1 MTTTTLL
8 AAAAGSDAGAAHGP
22 IDLVALLL
30 VLAAA
35 WAGGNAVVKMGYPA
49 VLGELGVGIILG
61 PPLLGLLYNGDG
73 LAEVGELGIILM
85 MIYVGSEI
93 DFDDLRRA
101 SKAGLLAALG
111 GFIVP
116 FILGFAVMIAFGYS
130 VISAIFVG
138 SAVGVTSLTTK
149 SRILSDLQLFG
160 TRLAYVLMAGAL
172 LSDTATLMI
181 FAGVLSFNEGGA
193 DIGSIALV
201 GGQIMLFVVL
211 SFVGG
216 AVLPTASRWARTRWG
231 LGGAGF
237 ALPVFIV
244 VGLGY
249 GALAGALGLHPILGA
264 FVGGMIVRRGMLDRR
279 DFTDATRLV
288 GRASIGLL
296 APVFFVTAGFQI
308 SLSAALENWVLLVA
322 VVAAATFGKIF
333 GTALFYLPTGYGW
346 REGLVAGGA
355 MNGRGAV
362 EIIVAG
368 IGLEQGLISTEVFT
382 VLVLM
387 AIITTATVPIFLKV
401 GVEWLRG
408 HGELAEA
415 GSDRRA
421 VTIVGAGSIGRA
433 WARSLGDVGEV
444 WLVDS
449 NAEHVALARSEGLRA
464 INGDALDP
472 DSLRRA
478 RADEAGLLLA
488 LTANDEVNVLVA
500 DLADEDFGVPDI
512 RVAFHGDG
520 MSNGNAKRLLANRHA
535 NPLFDVPVDVERWGQ
550 WLDDGQAAVTTIVAT
565 EPGELFRRLTSG
577 RAGLPLAVSRGD
589 DILPFPR
596 VERLYEG
603 DRVTL
608 VSRQSVPHAAVA
620 SPTVGV

>member
-1 MTTTTLL
+1 LTTTIL
-8 AAAAGSDAGAAHGP
+8 AAAAGADSGAAHGP

-30 VLAAA
+30 ILAAA
-35 WAGGNAVVKMGYPA
+35 WAGGNAVVRLGYPA

-61 PPLLGLLYNGDG
+61 PPLLGLLYDGAG

-116 FILGFAVMIAFGYS
+116 FALGFAVMLAFGYS
-130 VISAIFVG
+130 LIAAIFVG

-149 SRILSDLQLFG
+149 SRILADLQLFG

-181 FAGVLSFNEGGA
+181 FAGVLSFNDGGA
-193 DIGSIALV
+193 DVGTIALV
-201 GGQIMLFVVL
+201 GGQIVLFVVVA
-211 SFVGG
+211 FVGG
-216 AVLPTASRWARTRWG
+216 LLLPRASRWVRDRWG
-231 LGGAGF
+231 LGGTGF
-237 ALPVFIV
+237 ALPVFIL

-264 FVGGMIVRRGMLDRR
+264 FIGGMIVRRGMLDRR
-279 DFTDATRLV
+279 DFNDATRLV
-288 GRASIGLL
+288 GRVSIGLL

-308 SLSAALENWVLLVA
+308 SLSAALDNWVLLLA
-322 VVAAATFGKIF
+322 VVAAATLGKIF

-387 AIITTATVPIFLKV
+387 AILTTATVPIFLKL
-401 GVEWLRG
+401 GVEWLRTR
-408 HGELAEA
+408 GELAEA
-415 GSDRRA
+415 GTNRRA
-421 VTIVGAGSIGRA
+421 VTIIGAGSIGRA
-433 WARSLGDVGEV
+433 WALALGGGSDV
-444 WLVDS
+444 WLLDS
-449 NAEHVALARSEGLRA
+449 NAEHVAQARNEGLRA
-464 INGDALDP
+464 VNGDALDP

-520 MSNGNAKRLLANRHA
+520 TNNGNAARLLANRHA
-535 NPLFDVPVDVERWGQ
+535 NALFDVPVDVERWGQ

-565 EPGELFRRLTSG
+565 APEELFQRLGSG
-577 RAGLPLAVSRGD
+577 RAGLPLAVTRGD
-589 DILPFPR
+589 DVLPFPR

-608 VSRQSVPHAAVA
+608 VSRQELPHAAVA
-620 SPTVGV
+620 TAAAGV

>member
-1 MTTTTLL
+1 MDPRALRGRQGGRTDPRETDDGRCRLSQPRRRRDTPPLDVRARPRCCL
-8 AAAAGSDAGAAHGP
+8 AAWG
-22 IDLVALLL
+22 
-30 VLAAA
+30 
-35 WAGGNAVVKMGYPA
+35 AGGLANRIGYPA

-101 SKAGLLAALG
+101 SKAGLLAAIG
-111 GFIVP
+111 GLHRPIHP
-116 FILGFAVMIAFGYS
+116 GLRGHDAFGYS

-231 LGGAGF
+231 LDGAGF

-279 DFTDATRLV
+279 DFTDATRLRRPGIHRSAGPRVLRHRRIPDLPV
-288 GRASIGLL
+288 GRARELGLCSL
-296 APVFFVTAGFQI
+296 PWWRRPRSARSSAPPCSTCRPGTAG
-308 SLSAALENWVLLVA
+308 V
-322 VVAAATFGKIF
+322 
-333 GTALFYLPTGYGW
+333 
-346 REGLVAGGA
+346 
-355 MNGRGAV
+355 
-362 EIIVAG
+362 
-368 IGLEQGLISTEVFT
+368 
-382 VLVLM
+382 
-387 AIITTATVPIFLKV
+387 
-401 GVEWLRG
+401 
-408 HGELAEA
+408 
-415 GSDRRA
+415 
-421 VTIVGAGSIGRA
+421 RA
-433 WARSLGDVGEV
+433 WWPAAR
-444 WLVDS
+444 
-449 NAEHVALARSEGLRA
+449 
-464 INGDALDP
+464 
-472 DSLRRA
+472 
-478 RADEAGLLLA
+478 
-488 LTANDEVNVLVA
+488 
-500 DLADEDFGVPDI
+500 
-512 RVAFHGDG
+512 
-520 MSNGNAKRLLANRHA
+520 
-535 NPLFDVPVDVERWGQ
+535 
-550 WLDDGQAAVTTIVAT
+550 
-565 EPGELFRRLTSG
+565 
-577 RAGLPLAVSRGD
+577 
-589 DILPFPR
+589 
-596 VERLYEG
+596 
-603 DRVTL
+603 
-608 VSRQSVPHAAVA
+608 
-620 SPTVGV
+620 

>member
-1 MTTTTLL
+1 MTTTVL
-8 AAAAGSDAGAAHGP
+8 AAAAGQDAGAAHGP

-30 VLAAA
+30 ILVAA
-35 WAGGNAVVKMGYPA
+35 WAGGQAVVRLGYPA

-61 PPLLGLLYNGDG
+61 PPLLGLLYDGAG

-93 DFDDLRRA
+93 DFDDLRR
-101 SKAGLLAALG
+101 SSRAGLLAALG

-116 FILGFAVMIAFGYS
+116 FILGFWVMIAFGYS
-130 VISAIFVG
+130 VIAAIFVG

-149 SRILSDLQLFG
+149 SRILADLQLFG

-181 FAGVLSFNEGGA
+181 FAGVLSFNDGGA
-193 DIGSIALV
+193 DVGTIALV
-201 GGQIMLFVVL
+201 GGQIVLFVVL

-216 AVLPTASRWARTRWG
+216 ILLPRAAKWARTRWG
-231 LGGAGF
+231 LGGAAFG
-237 ALPVFIV
+237 LPVFIT

-249 GALAGALGLHPILGA
+249 GALAGVLGLHPILGA

-279 DFTDATRLV
+279 DFTTATDLI

-308 SLSAALENWVLLVA
+308 SLSSALDNWVLLLA
-322 VVAAATFGKIF
+322 IVAAATFGKIL

-368 IGLEQGLISTEVFT
+368 IGLERGLISTEVFT

-387 AIITTATVPIFLKV
+387 AILTTATVPIFLKV
-401 GVEWLRG
+401 GVEWLRTR
-408 HGELAEA
+408 GELAEA
-415 GSDRRA
+415 GTNRRA
-421 VTIVGAGSIGRA
+421 VTIVGADSIGRA
-433 WARSLGDVGEV
+433 WARAMGDGVEV
-444 WLVDS
+444 WLLDS
-449 NAEHVALARSEGLRA
+449 NAEHVALARSDGLRA

-488 LTANDEVNVLVA
+488 LTPNDEINVLVA
-500 DLADEDFGVPDI
+500 DLAHEDFGVPDI

-520 MSNGNAKRLLANRHA
+520 TNNGNTRRLLANRHA
-535 NPLFDVPVDVERWGQ
+535 NALFEVPVDVDRWGR

-565 EPGELFRRLTSG
+565 EPEELFRRLTSG
-577 RAGLPLAVSRGD
+577 RAGLPLAVVRGD
-589 DILPFPR
+589 DVLPFPR

-608 VSRQSVPHAAVA
+608 VSRQSVPHATVA
-620 SPTVGV
+620 TSTVAG

>member
-1 MTTTTLL
+1 MTTTIL
-8 AAAAGSDAGAAHGP
+8 AAAAGADSGAAHGP

-30 VLAAA
+30 ILAAA
-35 WAGGNAVVKMGYPA
+35 WAGGNAVVRLGYPA

-61 PPLLGLLYNGDG
+61 PPLLGLLYDGAG

-116 FILGFAVMIAFGYS
+116 FALGFAVMLAFGYS
-130 VISAIFVG
+130 LIAAIFVG

-149 SRILSDLQLFG
+149 SRILADLQLFG

-181 FAGVLSFNEGGA
+181 FAGVLSFNDGGA
-193 DIGSIALV
+193 DVGAIALV
-201 GGQIMLFVVL
+201 GGQIVLFVVL

-216 AVLPTASRWARTRWG
+216 LFLPRASRWVRDRWG
-231 LGGAGF
+231 LGGTGF
-237 ALPVFIV
+237 ALPVFV
-244 VGLGY
+244 LVGLGY

-264 FVGGMIVRRGMLDRR
+264 FIGGMIVRRGMLDRR
-279 DFTDATRLV
+279 DFNDATSLV
-288 GRASIGLL
+288 GRVSIGLL

-308 SLSAALENWVLLVA
+308 SLSAALDNWVLLLA
-322 VVAAATFGKIF
+322 VVAAATLGKIF

-387 AIITTATVPIFLKV
+387 AILTTATVPIFLKI
-401 GVEWLRG
+401 GVEWLRTR
-408 HGELAEA
+408 GELAEA
-415 GSDRRA
+415 GTNRRA
-421 VTIVGAGSIGRA
+421 VTIIGAGSIGRA
-433 WARSLGDVGEV
+433 WALALGGGSDV
-444 WLVDS
+444 WLLDS
-449 NAEHVALARSEGLRA
+449 NAEHVAQARNEGLRA
-464 INGDALDP
+464 VNGDALDP

-500 DLADEDFGVPDI
+500 DMADEDFGVPDI

-520 MSNGNAKRLLANRHA
+520 TSNGNAARLLANRHA
-535 NPLFDVPVDVERWGQ
+535 NALFDVPVDVERWGQ

-565 EPGELFRRLTSG
+565 APEELFQRLSSG
-577 RAGLPLAVSRGD
+577 RAGLPLAVTRGD
-589 DILPFPR
+589 DVLPFPR

-608 VSRQSVPHAAVA
+608 VSRQELPHAAVA
-620 SPTVGV
+620 TAAGV